1 MSRPQTERRHHA
13 GGGFRAPVASRLAC
27 AVSVALAAA
36 GTGVPA
42 AGAGHASPP
51 RPQAAVTEPS
61 AAGQP
66 AAGAVTT
73 DGTTDGQTPSAQP
86 VDGSTVPDAPVQ
98 PAAADA
104 GDVFDP
110 SLLVGPPEP
119 PWLFG
124 PPAPGIEE
132 LVAGFYVM
140 AGGDGN
146 RVARVTPEG
155 VAVAGEL
162 TPAAESLVA
171 LLDGVTDQPV
181 RYFFE
186 TQRHGREP
194 AHLPAAWRNAKLVAP
209 ERQEDVSARDGAQ
222 EPPEPPDLAFTRG
235 LSLFLGEAEVQV
247 HHFAPAH
254 TATDAV
260 VLFPDLGML
269 YAGDLVFRSMPFIDY
284 VSGGS
289 SRGWV
294 ETLNGILALDF
305 ATAIPGSG
313 PALTK
318 RDLQVFRDRLVTLR
332 MRAMQLLYR
341 NVAREE
347 ALSLLQTADL
357 DWPLAPEG
365 PFASQSFASL
375 YEELA
380 VERKEARE
388 AAAAEAEDA
397 VDETGARPGG
407 R

>member
-1 MSRPQTERRHHA
+1 MSRPQTERRHNA

-61 AAGQP
+61 AGAQP
-66 AAGAVTT
+66 PPAGAVTT
-73 DGTTDGQTPSAQP
+73 DGTTDGQTPPAQP
-86 VDGSTVPDAPVQ
+86 VDGSTAPDAPVQ
-98 PAAADA
+98 PAATDAD
-104 GDVFDP
+104 DVFDP
-110 SLLVGPPEP
+110 LLLVGPPEP

-146 RVARVTPEG
+146 RVARVTSEG
-155 VAVAGEL
+155 IVVAGEL

-181 RYFFE
+181 RYVLA
-186 TQRHGREP
+186 TQRHGHEP
-194 AHLPAAWRNAKLVAP
+194 AHLPAVWRNAKLVAP
-209 ERQEDVSARDGAQ
+209 ERQEDVPARDGAQ
-222 EPPEPPDLAFTRG
+222 EPPDLAFTSG

-269 YAGDLVFRSMPFIDY
+269 YVGDLVFRNMPFIDY
-284 VSGGS
+284 LSGGS

-305 ATAIPGSG
+305 ETAIPGSG

-318 RDLQVFRDRLVTLR
+318 RDVQVFRDRLVTLR

-341 NVAREE
+341 NLAREE
-347 ALSLLQTADL
+347 ALSLLQTTDL

-365 PFASQSFASL
+365 PFASQSFAAL
-375 YEELA
+375 YDELA
-380 VERKEARE
+380 VERVEARE